1 MCRKQCSPSRYSITR
16 WSELLTQIIEQA
28 KSQSVYEIVAVITA
42 IAYLGLAIRQN
53 IACWYFAAF
62 STAIYIGLFIEA
74 RLYME
79 SLLNAFYFIMA
90 IYGWYIW
97 RSGGDVGESRPVATW
112 SWTTHLGAMLVIGVL
127 SVGSGMY
134 LDATSDAAYPY
145 IDSLTTWFA
154 IWATFLVAQ
163 KVLEN
168 WWYWLVIDIASIMI
182 YWSRDL
188 QLTALLFVVY
198 VIMIPFGIVSWSRSM
213 REQSA

>member
-1 MCRKQCSPSRYSITR
+1 M
-16 WSELLTQIIEQA
+16 LTQIVEQA
-28 KSQSVYEIVAVITA
+28 KSQSVYEVVAVIAA

-53 IACWYFAAF
+53 IACWFFAAF
-62 STAIYIGLFIEA
+62 STAIYIALFIEA

-79 SLLNAFYFIMA
+79 SLLNAFYLVMA
-90 IYGWYIW
+90 IYGWHVW
-97 RSGGDVGESRPVATW
+97 RSGGDAQASRPVVAW
-112 SWTTHLGAMLVIGVL
+112 AAKTHLAAVLVILIL
-127 SVGSGMY
+127 SVGSGFW
-134 LDATSDAAYPY
+134 LSTNSDAVFPY

-168 WWYWLVIDIASIMI
+168 WWYWLVIDTASIMI

-213 REQSA
+213 REQDA

>member
-1 MCRKQCSPSRYSITR
+1 M
-16 WSELLTQIIEQA
+16 LA
-28 KSQSVYEIVAVITA
+28 A

-53 IACWYFAAF
+53 IACWFFAAL

-79 SLLNAFYFIMA
+79 SLLNAFYLVMA
-90 IYGWYIW
+90 AYGWYVW
-97 RSGGDVGESRPVATW
+97 RSGGDVGDTSPVVTW
-112 SWTTHLGAMLVIGVL
+112 PPRTHSVAILIIVAL
-127 SVGSGMY
+127 SAASGY
-134 LDATSDAAYPY
+134 LLSTKSNAAFPY

-168 WWYWLVIDIASIMI
+168 WWYWLVIDIASVMI

-198 VIMIPFGIVSWSRSM
+198 VIMIPFGLVSWSRSM
-213 REQSA
+213 REHIR